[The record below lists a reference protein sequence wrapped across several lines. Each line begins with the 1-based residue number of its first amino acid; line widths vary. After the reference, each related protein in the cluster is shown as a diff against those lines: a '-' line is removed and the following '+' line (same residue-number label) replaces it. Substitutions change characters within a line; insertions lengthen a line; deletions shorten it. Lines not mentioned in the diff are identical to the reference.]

1 MTSAEPLVSIYLP
14 THNRA
19 ALLVRAIE
27 SVLRQTF
34 TNFELIIV
42 DDGSSDTTPEILR
55 HFAARDS
62 RVKALR
68 SEKSQG
74 APIARNLAIYAAR
87 GVYLTGIDDDDEM
100 QPTRL
105 DELLKAFRPEFSLI
119 SSSAVRKTPEWS
131 TILHAGAKTIYLDD
145 LLYRNIVGTQAL
157 TLRARVVTL
166 GGFDTDFKASQDY
179 DLWIRLVERY
189 GPAKRVS
196 SPSYV
201 IYEHASSS
209 RISDQKLFGAQQ
221 IIEKHG
227 RIMNGKNLQSRQL
240 EMLMMSNETL
250 RLMDLVKL
258 VNQENIAQA
267 GRYFVTCRLPW
278 LRRVANRLRRA
289 TSARHAHRD

>member
-1 MTSAEPLVSIYLP
+1 MTAEEPLVSVYLP

-19 ALLVRAIE
+19 MLLTRAIE
-27 SVLRQTF
+27 SVLCQTF

-74 APIARNLAIYAAR
+74 APIARNMAIYAAR

-105 DELLKAFRPEFSLI
+105 DELLKAYRPEFSLI

-131 TILHAGAKTIYLDD
+131 TILHAGTKIIHLDD

-157 TLRARVVTL
+157 TLRDRVVTL
-166 GGFDTDFKASQDY
+166 GGFDAAFKASQDY

-189 GPAKRVS
+189 GPAKRIN

-201 IYEHASSS
+201 IHEHASAS

-227 RIMNGKNLQSRQL
+227 RIMNDKHLQSRQL

>member
-62 RVKALR
+62 RVKVLR

-74 APIARNLAIYAAR
+74 APIARNMAIYAAR

-119 SSSAVRKTPEWS
+119 SSSAIRKTPEWS
-131 TILHAGAKTIYLDD
+131 TTLHAGAKTIYLDD

-166 GGFDTDFKASQDY
+166 GGFDADFKASQDY

-189 GPAKRVS
+189 GPAKRVG

-209 RISDQKLFGAQQ
+209 RISDQKLVGAQQ
-221 IIEKHG
+221 IIAKHG
-227 RIMNGKNLQSRQL
+227 RIMSAKHLQSRRL
-240 EMLMMSNETL
+240 EMLMMSNENL
-250 RLMDLVKL
+250 RLTDLSTL
-258 VNQENIAQA
+258 VNRENIFQA

-289 TSARHAHRD
+289 TYARHAHRD